1 MVSKIKKDLN
11 KRKSNIKTYFLKKV
25 YQTFFKNP
33 KLSIEERQFLKLKN
47 LKINTC
53 KNSITKIKNH
63 CILTQNSKSIYK
75 CVKLSRHIF
84 KNMVLNGQLPG
95 CV

>member
-1 MVSKIKKDLN
+1 MVYKIKKDLK
-11 KRKSNIKTYFLKKV
+11 KRQLYIKFFYLKKI
-25 YQTFFKNP
+25 YQTFYKNP
-33 KLSIEERQFLKLKN
+33 KLSIEERQLLKLKN
-47 LKINTC
+47 LKFNNC

-63 CILTQNSKSIYK
+63 CILTQNTKSIYK
-75 CVKLSRHIF
+75 CVKLSRHSF